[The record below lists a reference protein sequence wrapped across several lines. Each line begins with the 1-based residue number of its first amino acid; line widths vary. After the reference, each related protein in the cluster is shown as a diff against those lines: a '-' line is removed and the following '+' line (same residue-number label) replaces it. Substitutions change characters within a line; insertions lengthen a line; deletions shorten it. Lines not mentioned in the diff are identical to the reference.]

1 MNLEEIFSSIS
12 QRINDA
18 LGFSDQIYGEL
29 IWSTIIL
36 ICFLIL
42 GWVVEH
48 VFEHYFKI
56 LAKKTKTKLDDE
68 ILKNVKKPIYVLV
81 LFFGIYFFIHNLSV
95 IGNYIDQKLIDNIFL
110 LIELL
115 LVAYI
120 FTRVTNVLFAW
131 YAERQEKRKKTS
143 QHILFVFRGIFNGIV
158 YLLTFFIFMAIAGI
172 DLTGLAIGGAATAI
186 VIGFAL
192 QHVLS
197 DFFSAFSIYFDRP
210 FEIGDYIVV
219 GEYAGTVKKIGMK
232 STRVQLLQGEE
243 LVLPNSELT
252 KTSVRNFKKM
262 KKRRINFS
270 FGVTYD
276 TPTQKLKKI
285 PDIIRTIINP
295 DKLEEV
301 DRLDRVHFTEFGDFS
316 LNFEIVYYMKSQD
329 YVKYRNTQQE
339 INLRIKEEF
348 EKEGIEMAFPTQT
361 IILNKYTYDPYWLSF
376 WKYPNEQS
384 NRDFILNPPILF
396 DLSRAHKARIIGITT
411 IPFLLYA
418 LLKEIKR
425 KWLKN

>member
-1 MNLEEIFSSIS
+1 MSLEEIFSSIS
-12 QRINDA
+12 QRINDIF
-18 LGFSDQIYGEL
+18 GFSEPIYGEI
-29 IWSTIIL
+29 IWSTIVL

-42 GWVVEH
+42 GWIVENI
-48 VFEHYFKI
+48 FEHYFKK

-68 ILKNVKKPIYVLV
+68 ILKNVKRPIYILV
-81 LFFGIYFFIHNLSV
+81 LFFGIYYFIHNLSI
-95 IGNYIDQKLIDNIFL
+95 IGQYIEQKIIDDIFL

-115 LVAYI
+115 MVSYI

-143 QHILFVFRGIFNGIV
+143 QHILFVFRGIFNAIV
-158 YLLTFFIFMAIAGI
+158 YLIAFFIFMGLAGI

-219 GEYAGTVKKIGMK
+219 GEFSGTVTKIGMK

-252 KTSVRNFKKM
+252 KASVRNFKKM

-276 TPTQKLKKI
+276 TPLKKLKKVN
-285 PDIIRTIINP
+285 DIIAKIIDP
-295 DKLEEV
+295 KKLEYVDKL
-301 DRLDRVHFTEFGDFS
+301 DRIHFSEFGDFS
-316 LNFEIVYYMKSQD
+316 LNFDVVYYMKTQD
-329 YVKYRNTQQE
+329 YVKYKNTQQE
-339 INLRIKEEF
+339 INFRIKEEF

-361 IILNKYTYDPYWLSF
+361 IFVNK
-376 WKYPNEQS
+376 
-384 NRDFILNPPILF
+384 
-396 DLSRAHKARIIGITT
+396 
-411 IPFLLYA
+411 
-418 LLKEIKR
+418 
-425 KWLKN
+425 